1 VDDGSRLRS
10 GRSRSPEGDRKARAP
25 AADRARAPAADRASQ
40 APVFIEPGT
49 EGTGVKPNAQRV
61 FDYLAH
67 IHGVI
72 NDHADVLDSR
82 DVTEEIL
89 RGRLDSQATDLANLK
104 AIIAQADEDLKR
116 VVGIMEANDEK
127 LKASFAQSTQDIWEF
142 LYRNNTGIREL
153 FAEADASVKH
163 LKGFME
169 EAVKD
174 MAAARSLQ
182 PSAVA
187 GGPKGLA
194 FMSLRADLK
203 KLEEKLDSR
212 FTEFKSDLS
221 DVRAAVNVASMS
233 AGAAPPGIGVDGNA
247 MQELEK
253 LEEAMEER
261 FAMIQG
267 QIESLAVNVGGEC
280 PCVSG
285 RCPCKCNGAPIKEPP
300 KRREDDEDE
309 FIKKDPWKRFA
320 RRGDGGGDGDGG

>member
-1 VDDGSRLRS
+1 MDDGSRLRS
-10 GRSRSPEGDRKARAP
+10 GRSRSPEGDPRARAP

-40 APVFIEPGT
+40 SPVFIEPGT
-49 EGTGVKPNAQRV
+49 EGAGVKPNAQRV

-67 IHGVI
+67 LHEVI

-89 RGRLDSQATDLANLK
+89 RGRLDGQAQDLANLK
-104 AIIAQADEDLKR
+104 AILVQADEDHKR
-116 VVGIMEANDEK
+116 IVVAMEANDEK
-127 LKASFAQSTQDIWEF
+127 LKASFAQATQDLSQF
-142 LYRNNTGIREL
+142 LERNNVGIMKL

-182 PSAVA
+182 PSSVA
-187 GGPKGLA
+187 SGPKGLA
-194 FMSLRADLK
+194 FMSLRAELK
-203 KLEEKLDSR
+203 KLEEKVDAR
-212 FTEFKSDLS
+212 FAEYKSDMS
-221 DVRAAVNVASMS
+221 EVKATVNVASMA
-233 AGAAPPGIGVDGNA
+233 AGAAPPGIDVNSNA

-280 PCVSG
+280 PCASG
-285 RCPCKCNGAPIKEPP
+285 RCPCKCNGAPSGGVREPP
-300 KRREDDEDE
+300 
-309 FIKKDPWKRFA
+309 
-320 RRGDGGGDGDGG
+320 